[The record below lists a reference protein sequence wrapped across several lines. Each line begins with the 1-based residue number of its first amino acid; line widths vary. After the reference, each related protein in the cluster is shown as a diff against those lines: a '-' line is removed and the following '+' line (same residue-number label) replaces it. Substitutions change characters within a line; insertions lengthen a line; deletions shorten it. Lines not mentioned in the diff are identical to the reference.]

1 VVKLR
6 CMVNAVPD
14 FTGHTEV
21 INGCSEL
28 LVEVLGERDQHARS
42 TVGVASLPKGFSV
55 EIEVIVEVE

>member
-1 VVKLR
+1 
-6 CMVNAVPD
+6 MVNAVPD